1 MSQNV
6 IFQLL
11 QETNINARYDTEAKK
26 LLGNKEILSRI
37 LKYSVKEFENYSIQE
52 IINSIEGE
60 PYISEIRV
68 RPGNIEG
75 LSNTN
80 QEIGEGEI
88 TYDII
93 FYAITPDKQRTKIIL
108 NIEAQNKYSP
118 GYDLVTRG
126 IFYGARMLSSQLDR
140 EFSDSNYDDIKKVYS
155 IWICKDV
162 PIYARHTITEYKITP
177 HNLWG
182 NFNRTVRYDLL
193 SVIMIRLGESDH
205 EINPLI
211 KLLDTI
217 LSEKLTICEKT
228 EILEKDFAIQKDY
241 DKNGGLNIMC
251 NLSTSI
257 EEKGMQK
264 GMLLTLYT
272 LYQNNSISLETAIQ
286 NASMTEAEFLAAVKE
301 YTSHDYHS
309 IRDGSVSQEI
319 PY

>member
-1 MSQNV
+1 M
-6 IFQLL
+6 
-11 QETNINARYDTEAKK
+11 
-26 LLGNKEILSRI
+26 
-37 LKYSVKEFENYSIQE
+37 
-52 IINSIEGE
+52 
-60 PYISEIRV
+60 

-75 LSNTN
+75 LSNTS

-140 EFSDSNYDDIKKVYS
+140 EFKDSNYNDIKKVYS

-162 PIYARHTITEYKITP
+162 PLYARHTITEYKITP

-182 NFNRTVRYDLL
+182 NFDRTVRYDLL
-193 SVIMIRLGESDH
+193 SVIMIRLGDSDQ
-205 EINPLI
+205 EVNPLI

-217 LSEKLTICEKT
+217 LSERLSVSEKT
-228 EILEKDFAIQKDY
+228 EILEKDFGIQKDY

-251 NLSTSI
+251 NLSASI
-257 EEKGMQK
+257 EEKGIQK

-272 LYQNNSISLETAIQ
+272 LYQNNSISLETALQ
-286 NASMTEAEFLAAVKE
+286 SASMTETEFLAAVKDFDRNDFR
-301 YTSHDYHS
+301 SMQHDS
-309 IRDGSVSQEI
+309 GSQVI
-319 PY
+319 PN